1 MQHIKVVAEKGRTFA
16 RVLQACL
23 RQSPDLIFI
32 GEIRDEET
40 AAAVMEAALTGH
52 MIVSTI
58 HANNGPAACLRLED
72 LGVDLLLLKGL
83 LKGVLSQR
91 LLRKRC
97 PNCQPGRH
105 CNHCQGSGYRGRRA
119 VFDFYHPQDSTT
131 GRPFDHARTLALK
144 EGWTD
149 ITEIQRVLG

>member
-1 MQHIKVVAEKGRTFA
+1 
-16 RVLQACL
+16 LQSCL

-40 AAAVMEAALTGH
+40 AAAVVEAALTGH

-72 LGVDLLLLKGL
+72 LGVDRSLLKGL
-83 LKGVLSQR
+83 LKGVLAQR
-91 LLRKRC
+91 LPRKRC
-97 PNCQPGRH
+97 PDCQPCEH
-105 CNHCQGSGYRGRRA
+105 CSHCRGSGYRGRRA
-119 VFDFYHPQDSTT
+119 VFDLYNPLNSKSYK
-131 GRPFDHARTLALK
+131 PFEHARAQALS

-149 ITEIQRVLG
+149 IVEIQRVLG